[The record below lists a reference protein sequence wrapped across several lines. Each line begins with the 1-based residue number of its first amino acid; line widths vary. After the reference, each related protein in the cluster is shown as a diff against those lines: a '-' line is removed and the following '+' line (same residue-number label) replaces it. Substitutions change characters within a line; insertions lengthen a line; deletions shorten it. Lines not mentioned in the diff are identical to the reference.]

1 MRKKSVNIYLTT
13 DGWVSVKRKRKRYDI
28 TMANVARTNKEIT
41 PRPLMDRLT
50 HAVIKETSKS
60 L

>member
-1 MRKKSVNIYLTT
+1 VYYAKKICKHLLDNGVR
-13 DGWVSVKRKRKRYDI
+13 VSVKKKRLDI
-28 TMANVARTNKEIT
+28 TMAHVARNNTDIN

-50 HAVIKETSKS
+50 HAVIKETSKN